1 MGVLAGV
8 FCALVLGA
16 VFYGAMAYQLAGEKN
31 DGMVYADAQAGGLLA
46 LPDAQLLSETAQQQ
60 VFGGEIC
67 SVVTRE
73 YQLENGAQAQA
84 VTASPA
90 AYIERLAV
98 QGYEAQ
104 RVTGFVLAGMDAV
117 YSIRGEEGMLSARQ
131 GDRIYMLSAPA
142 DEQAIYTLGAEACL
156 N

>member
-1 MGVLAGV
+1 MGALAGLL
-8 FCALVLGA
+8 CALVLGA
-16 VFYGAMAYQLAGEKN
+16 VFYGAMAYQLAGEKH
-31 DGMVYADAQAGGLLA
+31 DGMARADMQAGALLA

-60 VFGGEIC
+60 AFGGEIC
-67 SVVTRE
+67 SVVTRV
-73 YQLENGAQAQA
+73 YQMENGAQAQT

-142 DEQAIYTLGAEACL
+142 DEQTIYALGAAACL